1 MMAPLIIL
9 EVVFVI
15 FRYILEM
22 PDRSLHVFVMLLEGM
37 LHIGTYLLLFL
48 VLDAGM
54 NTIVISIIIFIM
66 IVVLSYGLTNVYL

>member
-1 MMAPLIIL
+1 
-9 EVVFVI
+9 
-15 FRYILEM
+15 M